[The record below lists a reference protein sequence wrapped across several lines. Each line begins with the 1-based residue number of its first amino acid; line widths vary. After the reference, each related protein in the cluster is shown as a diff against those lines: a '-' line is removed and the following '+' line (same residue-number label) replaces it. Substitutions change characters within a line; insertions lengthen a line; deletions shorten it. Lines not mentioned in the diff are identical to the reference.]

1 MEETFPLAAVF
12 AALACAG
19 ALAGLMAGLLG
30 IGGGVVMVPA
40 LFYAGGVL
48 GVADVHRM
56 HLAVGTSLSIIVVTS
71 VVSSIAHW
79 RRGAV
84 DSAILRTYAPGVLV
98 GVLVGTMVAAW
109 VAGAV
114 LTVVFAACALVVA
127 GNMLRGDGF
136 RTLGP
141 KMPGPVGSG
150 LLGATTGIVST
161 MAGIGGGAMTVAIL
175 TLYSMRI
182 HLAVGTAAVVGI
194 LVSVPGTIGFVAI
207 GWQVAE
213 LPPWSLGYVNLAA
226 FIVMAPLTAVMA
238 PLGARLAHRLPARGL
253 ARIFALFL
261 GAAALNMLWS
271 LRG

>member
-1 MEETFPLAAVF
+1 MEETLPLAVVF
-12 AALACAG
+12 AALAGAG

-40 LFYAGGVL
+40 LYYVGGVI

-56 HLAVGTSLSIIVVTS
+56 HLAVGTSLAIIVGTS

-84 DSAILRTYAPGVLV
+84 DSTILRTYGPGVLA
-98 GVLVGTMVAAW
+98 GVAIGTVIAAW
-109 VAGAV
+109 VAGTV
-114 LTVVFAACALVVA
+114 LTVVFAVCALMVSA
-127 GNMLRGDGF
+127 NMLRGDGF

-141 KMPGPVGSG
+141 NMPGAAGSASLG
-150 LLGATTGIVST
+150 LTTGVVST

-175 TLYSMRI
+175 TLYSVRI

-194 LVSVPGTIGFVAI
+194 LVSVPATVGFALI
-207 GWQVAE
+207 GWRVAE
-213 LPPWSLGYVNLAA
+213 LPSGSLGYVNLVAFAA
-226 FIVMAPLTAVMA
+226 MAPLTALMA